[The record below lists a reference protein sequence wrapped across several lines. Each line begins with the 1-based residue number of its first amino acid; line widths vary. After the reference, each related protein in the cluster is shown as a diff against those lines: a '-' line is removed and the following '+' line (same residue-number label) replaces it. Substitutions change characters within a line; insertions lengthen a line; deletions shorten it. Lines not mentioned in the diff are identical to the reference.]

1 MARNKYKQKKNNREV
16 KRYKNSLGENREG
29 LESTYIQ
36 DLSMLNGS
44 DSFASS
50 RNKITSSEIKEPVE
64 KKSLSLVIEDWAKEN
79 IIGILITAILIPL
92 LGWLIMNTIDIQ
104 KSNAVSE
111 YRIEKMEE
119 KLDSLSEEIPNEDNL
134 CLEINNLKEDVN
146 KLNTTD
152 LEKRIDRLE
161 VIIENMK

>member
-64 KKSLSLVIEDWAKEN
+64 KKSLSLVIED
-79 IIGILITAILIPL
+79 
-92 LGWLIMNTIDIQ
+92 
-104 KSNAVSE
+104 
-111 YRIEKMEE
+111 
-119 KLDSLSEEIPNEDNL
+119 
-134 CLEINNLKEDVN
+134 
-146 KLNTTD
+146 
-152 LEKRIDRLE
+152 
-161 VIIENMK
+161 

>member
-1 MARNKYKQKKNNREV
+1 
-16 KRYKNSLGENREG
+16 
-29 LESTYIQ
+29 
-36 DLSMLNGS
+36 
-44 DSFASS
+44 
-50 RNKITSSEIKEPVE
+50 
-64 KKSLSLVIEDWAKEN
+64 
-79 IIGILITAILIPL
+79 
-92 LGWLIMNTIDIQ
+92 MNTIDIQ

-134 CLEINNLKEDVN
+134 RLEINNLKEDVN